1 MISSSHLVRRGLP
14 AFLVLIAALYCFPF
28 VRPLHLES
36 DSVCYLHAAELMAEG
51 QGAGC
56 PGCDRTHCSIQ
67 YPPGYPWVVSLLIRA
82 GVATPATLVLLNVVG
97 LLVALAAATGV
108 WRRAYGLDSTVR
120 LGLMAL
126 VGLCLPVYRYVVNPL
141 SDFLFLGLALP
152 SLFLMTMAASTSG
165 WRRCSSLVLA
175 AALAFGAFEVRTIG
189 IALVPSFLWAALAQS
204 RQVTSLWARIG
215 RYRAR
220 TALLVA
226 GLALVGVGIAVIAS
240 RSEYVTVDLRTQ
252 YARSAGATFIRVLGY
267 HFTELGELA
276 VNVPVGKLPPQIRPA
291 LQVIGVP
298 VFGLLV
304 GALWR
309 RRHDIGPADVFL
321 ASTSAIIFV
330 WPFGDPRFWLPVLP
344 VALGLAAWAMTP
356 VLNRRALRPLLG
368 GIVAIFI
375 VFGLAGQAY
384 SARLSL
390 AGDDFP
396 NRFADDYLGPVYRV
410 AWGLHRPN
418 DTQPID
424 RTALHVLQRFEPRA
438 RPHAVPMPA
447 AR

>member
-276 VNVPVGKLPPQIRPA
+276 VNVPVGKLPPQNQTRPA
-291 LQVIGVP
+291 SHRRP
-298 VFGLLV
+298 GLRPSCRCAMETPPRHWPGRRLPGFDV
-304 GALWR
+304 GDHLRLAVRGSPFLAPCSSGR
-309 RRHDIGPADVFL
+309 TRTGRVGDDSGAQPPGPA
-321 ASTSAIIFV
+321 APTRRNC
-330 WPFGDPRFWLPVLP
+330 GDLHRLRTGRAGVQRPTLIGGRRFPEPVC
-344 VALGLAAWAMTP
+344 
-356 VLNRRALRPLLG
+356 R
-368 GIVAIFI
+368 
-375 VFGLAGQAY
+375 
-384 SARLSL
+384 RLSG
-390 AGDDFP
+390 AGVSCGLGTAP
-396 NRFADDYLGPVYRV
+396 AERHTAD
-410 AWGLHRPN
+410 
-418 DTQPID
+418 
-424 RTALHVLQRFEPRA
+424 
-438 RPHAVPMPA
+438 
-447 AR
+447 